1 MTQQGKNDWPNQF
14 RSSRLMS
21 AVEYINAQ
29 RHRFLL
35 MKKVNE
41 VVNQFDVIIC
51 PTRGSGNQSAITN
64 LTGHPVV
71 CVPIGFDK
79 RFNLPASI
87 TFIGKLYDEATILS
101 VSKIYQN
108 VTGWNKMHPEMFKK

>member
-1 MTQQGKNDWPNQF
+1 SAEGAAQFDDFTRNNIDDQMTQQGKYDWPNSF
-14 RSSRLMS
+14 RVDRLMS

-29 RHRFLL
+29 RHRYLM

-41 VVNQFDVIIC
+41 VINQFDVIIC

-71 CVPIGFDK
+71 CVPTGFDK
-79 RFNLPASI
+79 RFNLPTSI
-87 TFIGKLYDEATILS
+87 
-101 VSKIYQN
+101 
-108 VTGWNKMHPEMFKK
+108 